1 MCTMDNSSNS
11 SFAPVQ
17 TSSLVLPSRS
27 RRPPAHLN
35 DYICTNISSSTTF
48 PLATYFSLS
57 NLSHSHRVFLS
68 NVIENHKPS
77 SFSQAMKSVH
87 WRDVMAKEIQALESN
102 HTWSLCSLPPNKI
115 SIGCKWV
122 YKLKY
127 CPNGSIER
135 HKARLIVKWYT
146 QFEGIDYYNTF
157 APVAKLITAR
167 FLPSIVVIKK
177 WSLNQLDVNNTFLH
191 SDLHEEV
198 YMKLPLD
205 SPHGVTLWCVNFINL
220 FTPLNKPLDNGF
232 QNSHPHLLSVVFIN
246 RFSITV
252 FLPLSMPISPSSFL
266 FTTMTLSSL
275 VIMKPLFSISKHSFH
290 NLSPSKTLG
299 LFVIS
304 LASKFLVLSKEFFLA
319 KYVLDILADFGMLG
333 SQPSS
338 FLMEQHSHL
347 LPNNG
352 APLPNPSIYR
362 HLVGHLLY
370 LIVMRP
376 DIQYFVNTL
385 SQFM

>member
-1 MCTMDNSSNS
+1 
-11 SFAPVQ
+11 
-17 TSSLVLPSRS
+17 
-27 RRPPAHLN
+27 
-35 DYICTNISSSTTF
+35 
-48 PLATYFSLS
+48 
-57 NLSHSHRVFLS
+57 
-68 NVIENHKPS
+68 
-77 SFSQAMKSVH
+77 MKSVH

-146 QFEGIDYYNTF
+146 QVEGIDYHNTF

-205 SPHGVTLWCVNFINL
+205 SPHGVTLGCVNFINL

-232 QNSHPHLLSVVFIN
+232 QNFHPHLLSMVFIN

-266 FTTMTLSSL
+266 FTTTTLSSL
-275 VIMKPLFSISKHSFH
+275 VIMKPLFSISKHSFQ

-304 LASKFLVLSKEFFLA
+304 SASKFLVLSKEFFFA
-319 KYVLDILADFGMLG
+319 KYVLDILADFDMLG
-333 SQPSS
+333 SRPSS
-338 FLMEQHSHL
+338 LLVEQHSHL

-370 LIVMRP
+370 LTVMRP